1 MSKKCIAVHLPA
13 DLLEKINEQ
22 KAKTG
27 QSQSGIMVDLIEK
40 GLGFSSNDKTV
51 GKMYFFVKVQ
61 IDTTKMMEF
70 GQKLQNGEIDTSHT
84 IMTYCVK
91 DDPTVGLNFWYADT
105 IEEFEQVLSQYQPY
119 YKKIIETIQLIT
131 PMNAM
136 KLIMENMKKNNI
148 RKPTGGHRT

>member
-1 MSKKCIAVHLPA
+1 MSKKCIAIHLPV
-13 DLLEKINEQ
+13 DLIDKINEE

-27 QSQSGIMVDLIEK
+27 QSQSGLIIDLIEK

-51 GKMYFFVKVQ
+51 GKLFFFVKVR

-84 IMTYCVK
+84 IMTYCIK

-105 IEEFEQVLSQYQPY
+105 IEEFEKVLAQYRTY
-119 YKKIIETIQLIT
+119 YKEIIETIQVIT
-131 PMNAM
+131 PMSAM
-136 KLIMENMKKNNI
+136 KLIMENMKKQ
-148 RKPTGGHRT
+148 